1 MPASEFSVER
11 SEVLRYL
18 GYRGQELG
26 PELEGLLDEM
36 SQRCLESA
44 RPRYVWRVFPLTAES
59 GQPELGGT
67 GIVLRG
73 RDIQKHLDRGV
84 ACAVMAA
91 TLGLEPE
98 REMLRI
104 GRRSTTGEIVF
115 NAACTALIESVADVC
130 EGEIR
135 AYAKGRGFAAGYRY
149 SPGYGDFPLE
159 QQTEILGAVEAGTR
173 LGITL
178 TDSLL
183 MVPKKSVSALIGLY
197 PAGEGIRRGGSTC
210 ETCENYEHCEFRKEG
225 FGCGG

>member
-1 MPASEFSVER
+1 MPASEFSIER

-26 PELEGLLDEM
+26 PELERLLDEM
-36 SQRCLESA
+36 CQRCRENA
-44 RPRYVWRVFPLTAES
+44 RPRYVWRFFSLTDES
-59 GQPELGGT
+59 GQPELDGT

-73 RDIQKHLDRGV
+73 RDIKKHLHRGT

-135 AYAKGRGFAAGYRY
+135 AWARERGLATGYRY